1 MLRKSSG
8 SLNPSARNALSR
20 KRRTLAFENLED
32 RRLLAVA
39 AVPTDVAVSAA
50 LVSGATYKLTAIV
63 YEALPLP
70 TGATA
75 ASPTGTVQFMNGA
88 GNLSTA
94 QTLTPS
100 ASKYDGGDESTATL
114 TTTLSGTE
122 LLTASYASSNTSK
135 FVNSKTV
142 IAPTSVISTVAGN
155 GTAGSAGLKGQATA
169 ANLYD
174 PTAVA
179 TDAAGDLFIA
189 DYNNSRVLEVTHATG
204 VITVVAGN
212 GKYGYSGD
220 GGKATAAEL
229 DGPNGIAVNSAGT
242 LLFISD
248 SYNDR
253 IREVNL
259 TSGII
264 TTVAGNGKYGYS
276 GDGGQATA
284 AELDY
289 PSGIALN
296 SSGSL
301 LVIADTC
308 NDRIREV
315 NVSSG
320 IITTAAGDGKYGFS
334 GDNGPA
340 TAAELSYPS
349 GVAVDSAGDL
359 FIADTDNNRVREV
372 NVSSGKITTV
382 AGNGT
387 AGSTV
392 GSNSV
397 ATASELY
404 QPMGVAVDSNGNLF
418 IADTQNDRVREV
430 SAGKISTVAGTGSA
444 AYNGDK
450 IQGSAAQVF
459 LPEGVAVDTDGDL
472 FIADFGNER
481 IRELGTGAITVTVTS
496 PPV

>member
-1 MLRKSSG
+1 MLRKPSG
-8 SLNPSARNALSR
+8 SLSQSGRNAVSR

-32 RRLLAVA
+32 RRLLTVA
-39 AVPTDVAVSAA
+39 AAGTDVAVNAA
-50 LVSGATYKLTAIV
+50 FVSGTTYTLTAIV

-75 ASPTGTVQFMNGA
+75 ASPTGTVQFKNG
-88 GNLSTA
+88 NTLLSTA
-94 QTLTPS
+94 KTLTPS
-100 ASKYDGGDESTATL
+100 GSKYDGADESTATL
-114 TTTLSGTE
+114 TTTLPVGTD
-122 LLTASYASSNTSK
+122 LLTASYTSSNTSK
-135 FVNSKTV
+135 FVNSSAGISTS
-142 IAPTSVISTVAGN
+142 SVIETVAGN
-155 GTAGSAGLKGQATA
+155 GTAGSSGLKGQATA
-169 ANLYD
+169 AELYA

-179 TDAAGDLFIA
+179 TDSAGDLFIA

-204 VITVVAGN
+204 VITLVAGN

-229 DGPNGIAVNSAGT
+229 D
-242 LLFISD
+242 
-248 SYNDR
+248 
-253 IREVNL
+253 
-259 TSGII
+259 
-264 TTVAGNGKYGYS
+264 
-276 GDGGQATA
+276 
-284 AELDY
+284 Y

-296 SSGSL
+296 STGSL
-301 LVIADTC
+301 LFIADTC

-320 IITTAAGDGKYGFS
+320 IITTAAGNGKYGFS
-334 GDNGPA
+334 GDNGQA

-359 FIADTDNNRVREV
+359 FIADTDNNRIREV

-392 GSNSV
+392 GANSL

-430 SAGKISTVAGTGSA
+430 SAGKISTVAGSGTA
-444 AYNGDK
+444 AYNGDN
-450 IQGSAAQVF
+450 ITAGQVF
-459 LPEGVAVDTDGDL
+459 LPEGVAVDADGDL
-472 FIADFGNER
+472 FSADFGNER
-481 IRELGTGAITVTVTS
+481 IRELATGAITVTVTS
-496 PPV
+496 PV

>member
-1 MLRKSSG
+1 MLRKPSG
-8 SLNPSARNALSR
+8 SLSQSGRNAVSR

-32 RRLLAVA
+32 RRLLTVA
-39 AVPTDVAVSAA
+39 AAGTDVAVNAA
-50 LVSGATYKLTAIV
+50 FVSGTTYTLTAIV

-75 ASPTGTVQFMNGA
+75 ASPTGTVQFKNG
-88 GNLSTA
+88 NTLLSTA
-94 QTLTPS
+94 KTLTPS
-100 ASKYDGGDESTATL
+100 GSKYDGADESTATL
-114 TTTLSGTE
+114 TTTLPVGTD
-122 LLTASYASSNTSK
+122 LLTASYTSSNTSK
-135 FVNSKTV
+135 FVNSSAGISTS
-142 IAPTSVISTVAGN
+142 SVIETVAGN
-155 GTAGSAGLKGQATA
+155 GTAGSSGLKGQATA
-169 ANLYD
+169 AELYA

-179 TDAAGDLFIA
+179 TDSAGDLFIA

-204 VITVVAGN
+204 VITLVAGN

-229 DGPNGIAVNSAGT
+229 DGPDGIAVNSAGT
-242 LLFISD
+242 LLFVSD
-248 SYNDR
+248 GYNDR

-276 GDGGQATA
+276 GDGGKATA

-296 SSGSL
+296 STGSL
-301 LVIADTC
+301 LFIADTC

-320 IITTAAGDGKYGFS
+320 IITTAAGNGKYGFS
-334 GDNGPA
+334 GDNGQA

-359 FIADTDNNRVREV
+359 FIADTDNNRIREV

-392 GSNSV
+392 GANSL

-430 SAGKISTVAGTGSA
+430 SAGKISTVAGSGTA
-444 AYNGDK
+444 AYNGDN
-450 IQGSAAQVF
+450 ITAGQVF
-459 LPEGVAVDTDGDL
+459 LPEGVAVDADGDL

-481 IRELGTGAITVTVTS
+481 IRELATGAITVTVTS
-496 PPV
+496 PV